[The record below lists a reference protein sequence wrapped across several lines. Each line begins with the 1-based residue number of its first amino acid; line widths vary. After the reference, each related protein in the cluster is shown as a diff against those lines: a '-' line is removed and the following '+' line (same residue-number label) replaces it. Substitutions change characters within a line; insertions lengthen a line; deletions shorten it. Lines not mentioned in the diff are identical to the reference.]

1 MSVGEVKYLESENLK
16 IVPVYSGL
24 SIDKFLVVGI
34 TSGETTAEFKT
45 LYDAEHFILSNKKIE
60 VGRIVFDSAA
70 EFKSH

>member
-24 SIDKFLVVGI
+24 SIVKFLVVDI

-45 LYDAEHFILSNKKIE
+45 QYEAEHFILSNKKIE